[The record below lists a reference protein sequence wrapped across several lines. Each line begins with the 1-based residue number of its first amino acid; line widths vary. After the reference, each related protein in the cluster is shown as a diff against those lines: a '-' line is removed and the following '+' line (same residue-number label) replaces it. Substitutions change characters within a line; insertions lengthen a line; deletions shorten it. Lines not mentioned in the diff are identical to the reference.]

1 MKAVAFSVRPFEK
14 EYLAKANQKKH
25 DITLISNPLG
35 VETAV
40 YAEGK
45 NAVIVFDDDD
55 LSAPVIERLA
65 ALGIKFIV
73 TRSGN
78 TSRIDKA
85 AALAHGIKIASI
97 PTSILKAAANRDA
110 GPGYINNANYNTIP
124 QSLNEAGL
132 SRETL
137 QEIADQTIK
146 SLDLWSLNKCVGQ
159 ACACANDC
167 TKTLT
172 AKNTQH

>member
-35 VETAV
+35 VDTAV

-65 ALGIKFIV
+65 ALGVKFIV
-73 TRSGN
+73 TRSGG

-85 AALAHGIKIASI
+85 AALANGIKIASI
-97 PTSILKAAANRDA
+97 PTCLPQTAANPDA
-110 GPGYINNANYNTIP
+110 EPVYINNANYYAT
-124 QSLNEAGL
+124 QVSLNEAGL

-146 SLDLWSLNKCVGQ
+146 SLDLWSLNKCVGP

-167 TKTLT
+167 NKNIPAKTT
-172 AKNTQH
+172 